1 VTAIASTAF
10 LFQASVAHAQT
21 STMTATDVPDRLVI
35 SGGFFGVQASTNVV
49 LNATSTLGTTISF
62 EKDLNLPANSNS
74 GFFDVAW
81 RFAKRHRLSL
91 NVNHI
96 NRTGAGVAL
105 TKDIVFGDQTFTA
118 GVSAVGRLDSTFVAG
133 VYRFALYRNSRFEIG
148 PGFGGGLLKLTA
160 GIDAAASLVGGGRST
175 SGEGTSNSITG
186 DIGVYGKYWV
196 AKRVEILGDA
206 RYIYVSPGHT
216 QQSVTEARIGATWY
230 FAQHWGVGAQYV
242 YDKFRSDV
250 ASDSARLGFRYRYD
264 GVQVLG
270 AFAF

>member
-1 VTAIASTAF
+1 VGKLNSQF
-10 LFQASVAHAQT
+10 L
-21 STMTATDVPDRLVI
+21 
-35 SGGFFGVQASTNVV
+35 
-49 LNATSTLGTTISF
+49 
-62 EKDLNLPANSNS
+62 
-74 GFFDVAW
+74 
-81 RFAKRHRLSL
+81 
-91 NVNHI
+91 
-96 NRTGAGVAL
+96 
-105 TKDIVFGDQTFTA
+105 
-118 GVSAVGRLDSTFVAG
+118 AG

-196 AKRVEILGDA
+196 ARRVEILGDA
-206 RYIYVSPGHT
+206 RYIYISPGHT

-242 YDKFRSDV
+242 FDKFRSDV
-250 ASDSARLGFRYRYD
+250 ATDSARLGFRYRYD
-264 GVQVLG
+264 GVQILG